1 MSGLDCTYLFV
12 THDRAFLTRLATR
25 ILEIDRG
32 RLFDWSC
39 DYQTFL
45 KRKEAFLEAQ
55 EKQEALFDKKLA
67 EEEVWIRTGIKAR
80 RTRNEG
86 RVRALEAMR
95 RERQKRRQSLGNVDL
110 KIDVGSRS
118 GMLVAELDNASF
130 GYENRCVIKSVS
142 TTILRGDKVGILGRN
157 GAGKSTL
164 LKGILGELPLLAG
177 NRRLGTNLQIAYFDQ
192 NRQQLDPEKTAEENV
207 GQGRTTISIN
217 GSNRHIIGYL
227 QDFLFSPEQI
237 RTPIRYF
244 SGGQRNR
251 LLLAKLFTLPA
262 NLLVLDEPTNDL
274 DSETLELLEEKLVEY
289 NGTVIV
295 VSHDRDFL
303 DNVVSSTLVFEEDRV
318 KEYDGGYSDWLRQR
332 KNETADGT
340 RASASPKSTSE
351 TSAKES
357 KSPALA
363 KALPRS

>member
-1 MSGLDCTYLFV
+1 M
-12 THDRAFLTRLATR
+12 
-25 ILEIDRG
+25 
-32 RLFDWSC
+32 
-39 DYQTFL
+39 
-45 KRKEAFLEAQ
+45 
-55 EKQEALFDKKLA
+55 
-67 EEEVWIRTGIKAR
+67 
-80 RTRNEG
+80 
-86 RVRALEAMR
+86 
-95 RERQKRRQSLGNVDL
+95 
-110 KIDVGSRS
+110 
-118 GMLVAELDNASF
+118 
-130 GYENRCVIKSVS
+130 IKSVS

-303 DNVVSSTLVFEEDRV
+303 TMSFRALWSSKKIGLRNTMVDTATGCDNARTRLPMEPELPQVPNRRRRRPPRSR
-318 KEYDGGYSDWLRQR
+318 KAQR
-332 KNETADGT
+332 W
-340 RASASPKSTSE
+340 RR
-351 TSAKES
+351 
-357 KSPALA
+357 L
-363 KALPRS
+363 LPRS

>member
-1 MSGLDCTYLFV
+1 M
-12 THDRAFLTRLATR
+12 
-25 ILEIDRG
+25 
-32 RLFDWSC
+32 
-39 DYQTFL
+39 
-45 KRKEAFLEAQ
+45 
-55 EKQEALFDKKLA
+55 
-67 EEEVWIRTGIKAR
+67 
-80 RTRNEG
+80 
-86 RVRALEAMR
+86 
-95 RERQKRRQSLGNVDL
+95 
-110 KIDVGSRS
+110 
-118 GMLVAELDNASF
+118 
-130 GYENRCVIKSVS
+130 
-142 TTILRGDKVGILGRN
+142 
-157 GAGKSTL
+157 

-289 NGTVIV
+289 SGTVIV

-332 KNETADGT
+332 KNETADST
-340 RASASPKSTSE
+340 KASASPKPTAE

-357 KSPALA
+357 KSPASVKATAKKLSYKEQKELEGLPALIEGLELELA
-363 KALPRS
+363 NLHEEMAQPSFYKQPGELIAAAQSKVQELESKIAAAYGRWETLEAQ